1 MVNGYHRIFLA
12 YYLSYS
18 HFQKTLY
25 TSVGTFFPK
34 TSVVIDDLT
43 TVVSLNL
50 LLHSFVAAAATRV
63 DNIDSGPFQCLV
75 FVFFGGG
82 FFFSFCLFSFCLF
95 ACLFYF
101 FLIVFNLVVSFWQ
114 KEIQVIT
121 GKFSFSLRITIIV

>member
-1 MVNGYHRIFLA
+1 MSQNIPSL
-12 YYLSYS
+12 LSIILPLP
-18 HFQKTLY
+18 KNALY
-25 TSVGTFFPK
+25 ISRRFFPK
-34 TSVVIDDLT
+34 TAVVIDDLT

-50 LLHSFVAAAATRV
+50 LLHSFVAAAAATRV

-75 FVFFGGG
+75 FVFFG
-82 FFFSFCLFSFCLF
+82 FFLFSFCLF

-121 GKFSFSLRITIIV
+121 GKISFSLRITIIV

>member
-25 TSVGTFFPK
+25 TSVGAFFPK
-34 TSVVIDDLT
+34 TAVVIDDLT

-75 FVFFGGG
+75 FVFFG
-82 FFFSFCLFSFCLF
+82 FFLFSFCVF
-95 ACLFYF
+95 ASLFYF

>member
-12 YYLSYS
+12 YDLSYS

-25 TSVGTFFPK
+25 TSLGAFFPK
-34 TSVVIDDLT
+34 TAVVIDDLT

-50 LLHSFVAAAATRV
+50 FLHSFVAAAAAATSV
-63 DNIDSGPFQCLV
+63 DNIDSGPF
-75 FVFFGGG
+75 FF
-82 FFFSFCLFSFCLF
+82 LFSFFLF

-121 GKFSFSLRITIIV
+121 GKISFSLRITIIV

>member
-25 TSVGTFFPK
+25 TSVGAFFPK
-34 TSVVIDDLT
+34 TAVVIDDLT

-50 LLHSFVAAAATRV
+50 FLHSFVAAAAATRV

-75 FVFFGGG
+75 FVFFC
-82 FFFSFCLFSFCLF
+82 FFFYFRFVCLLVCFTSF
-95 ACLFYF
+95 
-101 FLIVFNLVVSFWQ
+101 
-114 KEIQVIT
+114 
-121 GKFSFSLRITIIV
+121 

>member
-25 TSVGTFFPK
+25 TSVGAIFPK
-34 TSVVIDDLT
+34 TAVVIDDLT

-75 FVFFGGG
+75 FVFFG
-82 FFFSFCLFSFCLF
+82 FFLFSFCLF
-95 ACLFYF
+95 ASLFYF

-114 KEIQVIT
+114 K
-121 GKFSFSLRITIIV
+121 

>member
-25 TSVGTFFPK
+25 TSVGAFFPE
-34 TSVVIDDLT
+34 TAVVIDDLT

-50 LLHSFVAAAATRV
+50 LLLSFVAAAATRV

-75 FVFFGGG
+75 FVFFG
-82 FFFSFCLFSFCLF
+82 FFFYFRFVCFLVCFTSF
-95 ACLFYF
+95 
-101 FLIVFNLVVSFWQ
+101 
-114 KEIQVIT
+114 
-121 GKFSFSLRITIIV
+121 

>member
-25 TSVGTFFPK
+25 TSVGAFFQK
-34 TSVVIDDLT
+34 TAVVIDDLT

-75 FVFFGGG
+75 FVFFC
-82 FFFSFCLFSFCLF
+82 FFFYFRFVCLLVCFTSF
-95 ACLFYF
+95 
-101 FLIVFNLVVSFWQ
+101 
-114 KEIQVIT
+114 
-121 GKFSFSLRITIIV
+121 

>member
-25 TSVGTFFPK
+25 TSVGAFFQK
-34 TSVVIDDLT
+34 TAVVIDDLT

-75 FVFFGGG
+75 FVFFG
-82 FFFSFCLFSFCLF
+82 FFLFSFCLF
-95 ACLFYF
+95 ASLFYF
-101 FLIVFNLVVSFWQ
+101 FLIVFNLVVSSWQ

>member
-25 TSVGTFFPK
+25 TSVGAFFPK
-34 TSVVIDDLT
+34 TAVVIDDLT

-50 LLHSFVAAAATRV
+50 FLQSFVATAAATRV

-75 FVFFGGG
+75 FVFFWL
-82 FFFSFCLFSFCLF
+82 FFLFSFCLF

>member
-25 TSVGTFFPK
+25 TSVGAFFPK
-34 TSVVIDDLT
+34 TSVVIDHLT

-75 FVFFGGG
+75 FVFFGG
-82 FFFSFCLFSFCLF
+82 FFFSFCLF

>member
-25 TSVGTFFPK
+25 TSVGAFFPK
-34 TSVVIDDLT
+34 TAVVIDDLT

-75 FVFFGGG
+75 FVFFG
-82 FFFSFCLFSFCLF
+82 FFLFSFCLF
-95 ACLFYF
+95 ASLFYF

>member
-25 TSVGTFFPK
+25 TSVGAFFQK
-34 TSVVIDDLT
+34 TAVVIDDLT

-75 FVFFGGG
+75 FVFFV
-82 FFFSFCLFSFCLF
+82 FFLFSFCLF
-95 ACLFYF
+95 ASLFYF

>member
-18 HFQKTLY
+18 HLQKTLY
-25 TSVGTFFPK
+25 TSVGAFFPK
-34 TSVVIDDLT
+34 TAVVIDDLT

-75 FVFFGGG
+75 FVFFG
-82 FFFSFCLFSFCLF
+82 FFLFSFCLF
-95 ACLFYF
+95 ASLFYF

>member
-25 TSVGTFFPK
+25 TSVGAFFPK
-34 TSVVIDDLT
+34 TAVVIDDLT
-43 TVVSLNL
+43 TVVSLNF

-75 FVFFGGG
+75 FVFFG
-82 FFFSFCLFSFCLF
+82 FFLFSFCLF
-95 ACLFYF
+95 ASLFYF

>member
-25 TSVGTFFPK
+25 TSVGAFFPK
-34 TSVVIDDLT
+34 TAVVIDDLT
-43 TVVSLNL
+43 TVFSLNL

-75 FVFFGGG
+75 FVFFW
-82 FFFSFCLFSFCLF
+82 FFFFIFVLFVCLFVLLLF
-95 ACLFYF
+95 NRF
-101 FLIVFNLVVSFWQ
+101 
-114 KEIQVIT
+114 
-121 GKFSFSLRITIIV
+121 

>member
-25 TSVGTFFPK
+25 TSVGAFFQK
-34 TSVVIDDLT
+34 TAVVIDDLT

-75 FVFFGGG
+75 FVFFG
-82 FFFSFCLFSFCLF
+82 FFLFSFCLF
-95 ACLFYF
+95 ASLFYF